1 MEGAEFRWRHHLSGK
16 PAAGSDQVAQHHA
29 GLDGVEHRSVRDRRR
44 GQGDGLPQR
53 HLQRV
58 RHLLR
63 ELVPAANDHRYGA
76 GVAVDHGQRVRH
88 HGRQRRG
95 MHADRHHQGD
105 RPQWQ
110 QGESAVREL
119 PSGHRPG
126 HRADRVLRAEP
137 RCRAAWRRSVD
148 HAARQQSQDLRQD
161 RHQRE
166 HGDGH
171 RRLRAEPGRGVRR
184 GRRRAGPDQQHLRQ
198 QDHQRRVPPVLVR
211 HVHRNAG
218 VEAVH
223 EHVSCRHQ
231 RAD

>member
-1 MEGAEFRWRHHLSGK
+1 MGFNVGSTWKPINMVAWMQKGHSINESLARHIHRLRHVEVQLQRLRFRRPVEGAEFRRRHHLSGK

-29 GLDGVEHRSVRDRRR
+29 GLDGVEHRPVRDRRR

-58 RHLLR
+58 RHLLPLTR
-63 ELVPAANDHRYGA
+63 SSRQDHRYGA

-95 MHADRHHQGD
+95 MHSDRHHQGD
-105 RPQWQ
+105 RPQRQ

-148 HAARQQSQDLRQD
+148 HAA
-161 RHQRE
+161 
-166 HGDGH
+166 
-171 RRLRAEPGRGVRR
+171 
-184 GRRRAGPDQQHLRQ
+184 
-198 QDHQRRVPPVLVR
+198 
-211 HVHRNAG
+211 
-218 VEAVH
+218 
-223 EHVSCRHQ
+223 
-231 RAD
+231 